1 MYAQWSDMQIVTYI
15 SRKAC
20 FHIIKPLPVSVWV
33 CFLETGQV
41 RGVGLVTTDDS
52 LQALT

>member
-1 MYAQWSDMQIVTYI
+1 MYTQWSDMQIVTYI

-20 FHIIKPLPVSVWV
+20 FHVIKSLRVSVWV

-41 RGVGLVTTDDS
+41 RGVALVTTDDF
-52 LQALT
+52 LLALT